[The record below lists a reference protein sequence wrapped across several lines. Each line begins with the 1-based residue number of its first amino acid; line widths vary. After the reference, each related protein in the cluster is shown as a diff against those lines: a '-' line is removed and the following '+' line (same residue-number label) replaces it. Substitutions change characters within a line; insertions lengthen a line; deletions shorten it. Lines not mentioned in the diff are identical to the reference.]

1 MNYVI
6 YNMSCW
12 LVSLKTYKAM
22 SKIIITILLSQK
34 IFIFL
39 KQFRWKLILWKWL
52 KLCTTDNHLLLGR
65 ISMKHNLANFTLST
79 GTPTRSPTHSHRLHN
94 FPAYTILKNIFRH
107 TGDHKSFLS
116 PPNMAFHVLNAYE
129 EDNTVSLFL

>member
-12 LVSLKTYKAM
+12 LASLKTLKVM

-52 KLCTTDNHLLLGR
+52 KLCTTDNHWLLGR

-79 GTPTRSPTHSHRLHN
+79 GTPTQNGLSPTHSHD
-94 FPAYTILKNIFRH
+94 PDYTILKDIFRH
-107 TGDHKSFLS
+107 TGEHKSFLS

-129 EDNTVSLFL
+129 EDNTVGKFL